1 MELLNQ
7 WALPI
12 LLIWPVISTAL
23 VILTPGENTRLI
35 KQGSIAASL
44 LPLGLSIYMLVAY
57 DYAAANMAFEVQ
69 VPWIE
74 SLNASFHVGVDGL
87 SLPLVFLTTL
97 LSTLS
102 IYYSAG
108 VINTRVK
115 EYFAMF
121 HLLELSMIGV
131 FMALD
136 YVLFYVFWEISL
148 VPMYM
153 LIGIWGGAN
162 RSYASIKFFI
172 YTLVGSVAMLLAI
185 LLTYFATGTFDI
197 VKHRGAAA
205 FPGLA
210 GGSRAVAFEPGLL
223 GFLPGLR
230 LQGAELP
237 VPHLA
242 A

>member
-102 IYYSAG
+102 ITKRLR
-108 VINTRVK
+108 INTRVK
-115 EYFAMF
+115 EYFAV
-121 HLLELSMIGV
+121 HPLELEQSGASWRWTML
-131 FMALD
+131 FH
-136 YVLFYVFWEISL
+136 VLETACADVHAYRHFQ
-148 VPMYM
+148 
-153 LIGIWGGAN
+153 
-162 RSYASIKFFI
+162 R
-172 YTLVGSVAMLLAI
+172 
-185 LLTYFATGTFDI
+185 
-197 VKHRGAAA
+197 R
-205 FPGLA
+205 
-210 GGSRAVAFEPGLL
+210 
-223 GFLPGLR
+223 
-230 LQGAELP
+230 
-237 VPHLA
+237 
-242 A
+242 